1 MYCTQT
7 ENALKGGKA
16 GEEAAAKEESN
27 CHPEAYQLLMVTSN
41 LLMSIFDEK
50 CMKSLLRS
58 KMKEKQKDY
67 ENAFGKLN
75 DVMKKVPILE
85 NETSALPGLG

>member
-1 MYCTQT
+1 
-7 ENALKGGKA
+7 
-16 GEEAAAKEESN
+16 
-27 CHPEAYQLLMVTSN
+27 
-41 LLMSIFDEK
+41 
-50 CMKSLLRS
+50 
-58 KMKEKQKDY
+58 MKEKQKDY